1 LLDLLCFFLRW
12 FCDFVELKTPQTNQ
26 TKCFSVH
33 QWLDEVSDKIRFS
46 MTNYQN
52 IPCDEKRHGTTMSNY
67 QYYTVRIKTNT
78 TNLSSKASMNTWI
91 KLFGKSHQTEQIPLD
106 RTIDDQQAFQ
116 RNNAIDTF
124 EIRTSIKLKSLE
136 KIEFYYEFEKANG
149 KFALEWIEITNLSNG
164 IISCF
169 PVNRILTQSINNT
182 QTQQI
187 LTLNESNN
195 KSCSH

>member
-1 LLDLLCFFLRW
+1 
-12 FCDFVELKTPQTNQ
+12 
-26 TKCFSVH
+26 
-33 QWLDEVSDKIRFS
+33 

-106 RTIDDQQAFQ
+106 RTIDNQQAFQ
-116 RNNAIDTF
+116 RNNSIDTF
-124 EIRTSIKLKSLE
+124 EIRTLMKLKSIE
-136 KIEFYYEFEKANG
+136 KIEFYYEFEKANR

-169 PVNRILTQSINNT
+169 PVNRILTQSMNNT

-195 KSCSH
+195 KSCSY